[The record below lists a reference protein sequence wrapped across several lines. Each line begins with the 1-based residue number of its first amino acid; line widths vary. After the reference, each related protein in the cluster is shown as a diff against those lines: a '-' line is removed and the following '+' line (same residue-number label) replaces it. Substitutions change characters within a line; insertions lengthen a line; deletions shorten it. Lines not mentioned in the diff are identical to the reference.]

1 MSLNKNEIVAAID
14 IGSNSIR
21 MKIVEV
27 KNNGKI
33 IPLEDLRKPINLG
46 RDSFSYGN
54 VKTDT
59 TNKTCGILNDF
70 NKLLKE
76 YKVKN
81 VRAVATS
88 ALREAENNEYV
99 LDQIKTKTGIAVEI
113 INNAQERFFTYKAI
127 RDRFDDYQDLRN
139 EGVLI
144 VDIGSGGV
152 EASVYKNG
160 HLNFTENIKIGSLR
174 LREILYDLERKTL
187 DFAEIM
193 EEFVDNKIY
202 LLKNEI
208 KTKQLKSMVGLG
220 GELKVI
226 AYLCGYKVNGSVKI
240 KKNDI
245 DKLYDAIKSMST
257 QSLAQKYG
265 IAVDRAEM
273 LLPSVIVFNKFLEL
287 VKSDYIIAPLVSLR
301 DGLIADIADNR
312 LDLQRKIDFQEDI
325 IHSVRYLGER
335 YCYDQ
340 LHSSAVEAFA
350 LRIFNDTRRIHG
362 LKEKELLYLQI
373 AAILHDI
380 GKFIS
385 LNEHPVNSYN
395 IILQS
400 NIIGLS
406 SKELQII
413 ANIAKYHSDDNPS
426 LHDESYKRLEHK
438 DRIIVSKLSAI
449 LKLADSLDISHRQHI
464 KDIEISFDSDM
475 LVKLSSIEDIT
486 LEQWVFENKADFFH
500 EVLGILPIIKKRGR

>member
-33 IPLEDLRKPINLG
+33 VPLEDLRRSVNLG
-46 RDSFSYGN
+46 RDSFSYKNIG
-54 VKTDT
+54 TET
-59 TNKTCGILNDF
+59 TKKTCDILNDF

-76 YKVKN
+76 YKIKT

-88 ALREAENNEYV
+88 AVREAENNEYV

-127 RDRFDDYQDLRN
+127 RDRIEDYQGLRK
-139 EGVLI
+139 EGALM
-144 VDIGSGGV
+144 VDIGPGGV
-152 EASVYKNG
+152 EASVYKDG
-160 HLNFTENIKIGSLR
+160 YLNLTENIKVGSLR
-174 LREILYDLERKTL
+174 LREILCDLERKTL

-193 EEFVDNKIY
+193 EKFVDNKIY
-202 LLKNEI
+202 LLKREI
-208 KTKQLKSMVGLG
+208 KEKQLKNMVGLG

-226 AYLCGYKVNGSVKI
+226 AYLCGYKTNEPVKV
-240 KKNDI
+240 KKKDM
-245 DKLYDAIKSMST
+245 DKLYDALKSMST

-265 IAVDRAEM
+265 IAADRAEM
-273 LLPSVIVFNKFLEL
+273 LLPSVIVFNEFLEL
-287 VKSDYIIAPLVSLR
+287 VDSDYIIAPLVSLR

-312 LDLQRKIDFQEDI
+312 LDLQRKLDFQEDI
-325 IHSVRYLGER
+325 IHLVRHLGER
-335 YCYDQ
+335 YNYDQ
-340 LHSSAVEAFA
+340 QHSASVEALA
-350 LRIFNDTRRIHG
+350 LKIFNDTKRIHG
-362 LKEKELLYLQI
+362 LKENEELYLQI
-373 AAILHDI
+373 AAILHDV

-413 ANIAKYHSDDNPS
+413 ANVAKYHSEENPS
-426 LHDESYKRLEHK
+426 LHDESYRSLGHK

-449 LKLADSLDISHRQHI
+449 LKLADSLDISHRQHV
-464 KDIEISFDSDM
+464 KDIEISFDNDM
-475 LVKLSSIEDIT
+475 LVKLNSAEDIT
-486 LEQWVFENKADFFH
+486 LEQWVFENKSDFFH
-500 EVLGILPIIKKRGR
+500 EVLGIRPIIKKRGR